1 MSSESTRPPIR
12 VRLRFNIDTGEIEF
26 IIDDISP
33 DRSEEY
39 HDKIAHAI
47 ASFLDRNPDIRD
59 AGAIRYRLD
68 QEWYALTDAHER
80 TAQNDRDDTLTQ

>member
-1 MSSESTRPPIR
+1 MSNEPVRPPIR
-12 VRLRFNIDTGEIEF
+12 IRLRFNIDTGDIEF

-39 HDKIAHAI
+39 HNKIAHAI
-47 ASFLDRNPDIRD
+47 ASFLDRNPEIRD

-68 QEWYALTDAHER
+68 QEWYALTDAYER
-80 TAQNDRDDTLTQ
+80 RVQEDRREKQAE

>member
-12 VRLRFNIDTGEIEF
+12 VRLRFNIDTGDIEF

-33 DRSEEY
+33 DRSEDY

-47 ASFLDRNPDIRD
+47 ASFLDRNPEIRD

-68 QEWYALTDAHER
+68 QEWYALTNARER
-80 TAQNDRDDTLTQ
+80 TEQQGERDTLAE

>member
-1 MSSESTRPPIR
+1 MSNESARPPIR
-12 VRLRFNIDTGEIEF
+12 VRFRFNIDTGEIEF

-39 HDKIAHAI
+39 HNKVAHAI
-47 ASFLDRNPDIRD
+47 ASFLDRNPEIRD

-68 QEWYALTDAHER
+68 QEWYTLTDSHKHTVPKDENEKLAE
-80 TAQNDRDDTLTQ
+80 